1 MGRIIKDALILF
13 VITAVAG
20 LLLAMVNE
28 VTKGPI
34 EDQKQ
39 KAKAEA
45 CQSVFPGV
53 TGFNEI
59 SVEKLDANVLNS
71 FSEKYPKISL
81 VNIYDA
87 SGEGYVLTLSTK
99 EGYGDNI
106 TFSMGIANDGTL
118 NGVAILTSNETVGL
132 GLEAEKVLVP
142 QFAGK
147 NVESFTYTKTGST
160 SDSEVD
166 AISSA
171 TITTRAFVNAVNAG
185 LEFYNN
191 NLK

>member
-53 TGFNEI
+53 SGFDEI
-59 SVEKLDANVLNS
+59 PVE
-71 FSEKYPKISL
+71 SL
-81 VNIYDA
+81 VFP
-87 SGEGYVLTLSTK
+87 LK
-99 EGYGDNI
+99 
-106 TFSMGIANDGTL
+106 FS
-118 NGVAILTSNETVGL
+118 
-132 GLEAEKVLVP
+132 
-142 QFAGK
+142 
-147 NVESFTYTKTGST
+147 
-160 SDSEVD
+160 
-166 AISSA
+166 
-171 TITTRAFVNAVNAG
+171 
-185 LEFYNN
+185 
-191 NLK
+191 

>member
-1 MGRIIKDALILF
+1 M
-13 VITAVAG
+13 
-20 LLLAMVNE
+20 
-28 VTKGPI
+28 
-34 EDQKQ
+34 
-39 KAKAEA
+39 
-45 CQSVFPGV
+45 
-53 TGFNEI
+53 
-59 SVEKLDANVLNS
+59 LNS
-71 FSEKYPKISL
+71 FSEKYPKISI